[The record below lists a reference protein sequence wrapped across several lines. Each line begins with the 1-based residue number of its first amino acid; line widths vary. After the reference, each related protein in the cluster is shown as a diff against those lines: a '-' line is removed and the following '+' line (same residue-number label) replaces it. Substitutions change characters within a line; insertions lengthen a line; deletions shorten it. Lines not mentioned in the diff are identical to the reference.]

1 MIRLER
7 IEIAGVSSLG
17 AFSGALNLTPGLQVI
32 SARNSYGKSLVATAI
47 VWCFGAEPMLGQGD
61 DPACFPLA
69 VREEIDFDD
78 AKAKVLSSECSVQVV
93 HSDGRRLR
101 LSREIRGNVKVVRVE
116 ETGTSGEV
124 RTSKLNARRETMK
137 DEYGGLQR
145 FLVQWIGWPRETVS
159 TFSGKAAEVYVE
171 NLMPLFFIE
180 QHDGWVDLQARQV
193 TRYGQQQI
201 GQVVFEYLL
210 GAIDAV
216 RARVAGQLAAARD
229 MALREKARGISERA
243 QMVFQRNGWNVE
255 WSGNGSVQS
264 ILTRWSRVTL
274 KQALLRDA
282 DVDLAK
288 ERIRLTE
295 LAARQRKV
303 LTTDPVD
310 VSNAGVP
317 IGASQR
323 VIELKERRHRLNAD
337 LTSLRVQHKEAE
349 ELKASLEHRIQ
360 AAKDVLRLKQ
370 TGIGRFD
377 VVECPTCHRDVAPE
391 SFALTQHSEELVE
404 AHIEALKR
412 DREFVKK
419 NIESLDGRLRAS
431 TSEVLQHDEDLM
443 QAGRTLEAVNAATS
457 TMREQLV
464 QAAANLARTERLL
477 DRLSQTVEEL
487 AALQAEVE
495 DWGTEA
501 GAALEM
507 DHGTSDLERRV
518 QSFSSALG
526 RYLIGLG
533 HSAIA
538 PENVE
543 EVRLGEDYMPYVGHR
558 RLRSLGSAS
567 DRPRM
572 VARYNRKLCLR
583 L

>member
-1 MIRLER
+1 M
-7 IEIAGVSSLG
+7 
-17 AFSGALNLTPGLQVI
+17 
-32 SARNSYGKSLVATAI
+32 
-47 VWCFGAEPMLGQGD
+47 
-61 DPACFPLA
+61 
-69 VREEIDFDD
+69 
-78 AKAKVLSSECSVQVV
+78 
-93 HSDGRRLR
+93 
-101 LSREIRGNVKVVRVE
+101 
-116 ETGTSGEV
+116 
-124 RTSKLNARRETMK
+124 NARRETMK

-145 FLVQWIGWPRETVS
+145 FLVEWIGWPRETVS
-159 TFSGKAAEVYVE
+159 TFSGNAAEVYIE

-201 GQVVFEYLL
+201 GQVAFEYLL
-210 GAIDAV
+210 GAMDAV
-216 RARVAGQLAAARD
+216 RARVAGLLAAARD
-229 MALREKARGISERA
+229 MALREKARGISERV

-255 WSGNGSVQS
+255 WSGNGGVES
-264 ILTRWSRVTL
+264 ILTRWRRVTV
-274 KQALLRDA
+274 KQSLLRDA

-310 VSNAGVP
+310 VSNSGAP
-317 IGASQR
+317 IEASQR

-419 NIESLDGRLRAS
+419 NIQSTRWARAYFDKRGFP
-431 TSEVLQHDEDLM
+431 T
-443 QAGRTLEAVNAATS
+443 
-457 TMREQLV
+457 
-464 QAAANLARTERLL
+464 
-477 DRLSQTVEEL
+477 
-487 AALQAEVE
+487 
-495 DWGTEA
+495 
-501 GAALEM
+501 
-507 DHGTSDLERRV
+507 
-518 QSFSSALG
+518 
-526 RYLIGLG
+526 
-533 HSAIA
+533 
-538 PENVE
+538 
-543 EVRLGEDYMPYVGHR
+543 
-558 RLRSLGSAS
+558 
-567 DRPRM
+567 
-572 VARYNRKLCLR
+572 
-583 L
+583 